1 VLETPAAPV
10 DPDKSDPDGLDCP
23 SRSQRSPACPFHPC
37 AEAIAVA
44 AGGGVTVAGAP
55 PLPEAGGCA
64 GAFCCRLAM
73 RPDRL
78 PFEPELVVLFAAAH
92 PSTFAS
98 VNRNATPDGTGSGT
112 RD

>member
-1 VLETPAAPV
+1 VPV
-10 DPDKSDPDGLDCP
+10 DPDASGPNVPDGPSHSRLSSVCPLDP
-23 SRSQRSPACPFHPC
+23 SRTA
-37 AEAIAVA
+37 AVAGA

-55 PLPEAGGCA
+55 PFPEAGGCA
-64 GAFCCRLAM
+64 GAFCCLLAIRL
-73 RPDRL
+73 DTL